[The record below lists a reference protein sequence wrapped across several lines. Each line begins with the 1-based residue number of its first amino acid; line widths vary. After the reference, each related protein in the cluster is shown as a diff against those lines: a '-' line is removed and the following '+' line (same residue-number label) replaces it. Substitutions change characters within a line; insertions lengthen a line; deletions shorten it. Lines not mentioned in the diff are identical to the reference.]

1 MNLDAFL
8 TAAAKYPPPP
18 AANGTD
24 GPMQF
29 SYGTAGFRTKGDVLA
44 STVFRCGA
52 LAAVR
57 SHVTGRATGIVITA
71 SHNPEPDNGVKLVDC
86 TGGMLPVS
94 WESHAEALANADG
107 PDAMRS
113 GPQPYDKTCVV
124 EQLGGRD
131 PRRLNLTT

>member
-8 TAAAKYPPPP
+8 TAAAKYPPPR

-107 PDAMRS
+107 ADAMRS
-113 GPQPYDKTCVV
+113 GS
-124 EQLGGRD
+124 
-131 PRRLNLTT
+131 